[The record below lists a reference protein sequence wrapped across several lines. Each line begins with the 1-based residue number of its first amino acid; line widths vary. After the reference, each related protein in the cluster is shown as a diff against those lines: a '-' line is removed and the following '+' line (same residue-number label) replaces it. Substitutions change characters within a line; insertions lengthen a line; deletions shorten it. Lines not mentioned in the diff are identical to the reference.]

1 MNNAIQILPD
11 VTRALPLSAEHEAA
25 LAGYENGDYGP
36 NQARKVAARLRCEAD
51 LPFCKFADAN
61 RAQAERLEAHAALAD
76 YAFFAA
82 EWNALAE
89 DCCSPTLLAGER
101 TRLLAKVLAGL
112 AWR

>member
-1 MNNAIQILPD
+1 MNNAIRILPD
-11 VTRALPLSAEHEAA
+11 VTSNLPLSAEHEAA

-51 LPFCKFADAN
+51 LPFCKFAAAN
-61 RAQAERLEAHAALAD
+61 RAQADRLESYADAAE

-82 EWNALAE
+82 EWNTLAE

-101 TRLLAKVLAGL
+101 TRLLAKVLTGRA
-112 AWR
+112 